1 MEIIKEN
8 TKRLRWQTQ
17 HNTKGV
23 KETEREKAIIYCLGN
38 STRRKNSPEL
48 RKTLNLNIERTCE
61 FPIKKKKK
69 TLTKRETETDRDR
82 HYPRHIREKLM
93 TF

>member
-38 STRRKNSPEL
+38 STKRKNSPEL
-48 RKTLNLNIERTCE
+48 RKKPEPEYWENLWI
-61 FPIKKKKK
+61 P
-69 TLTKRETETDRDR
+69 D
-82 HYPRHIREKLM
+82 
-93 TF
+93 